1 MTATRK
7 VHIWSTRLK
16 ELRIQNNLSQAEVAK
31 VIQCSQVAYGMYEL
45 GKRKIPIDKLV
56 VLAKYYRVSLDY
68 LAGLCDNVGGLT
80 ANM

>member
-1 MTATRK
+1 
-7 VHIWSTRLK
+7 
-16 ELRIQNNLSQAEVAK
+16 
-31 VIQCSQVAYGMYEL
+31 MYEL

>member
-31 VIQCSQVAYGMYEL
+31 VIQCSQVAYGM
-45 GKRKIPIDKLV
+45 
-56 VLAKYYRVSLDY
+56 
-68 LAGLCDNVGGLT
+68 
-80 ANM
+80 

>member
-68 LAGLCDNVGGLT
+68 LAGLCDNVGGLAT
-80 ANM
+80 SM